1 MNITK
6 KWFDGDAPVN
16 AAYAS
21 VATEFSTANAEMIL
35 AGKYRGID
43 FNDWTV
49 NLIDPSGNNKAL
61 SVEVDNDN
69 KEINI
74 SLATGAEGAITSKAE
89 DIKDL
94 IEAHEVASNII
105 SVAYA
110 EDNTGE
116 GVVGEAELVLDNGV
130 DGTVCQDN
138 NVIVE
143 DGDGQLYINI
153 LPNSRIDA
161 NWRKLN
167 LVAY

>member
-1 MNITK
+1 MDIRK

-21 VATEFSTANAEMIL
+21 VATEFGTANAEMIL

-74 SLATGAEGAITSKAE
+74 SLATGAAGAITSKAE

-110 EDNTGE
+110 KNNTGE
-116 GVVGEAELVLDNGV
+116 GVVGEAELVLENGV
-130 DGTVCQDN
+130 NGTVCQDTE
-138 NVIVE
+138 VIVKH
-143 DGDGQLYINI
+143 DNQLYINI
-153 LPNSRIDA
+153 APNSIHDA

-167 LVAY
+167 LIEY